1 MSELRA
7 GALVQHEDGR
17 AGVLVEGPI
26 GWAVRINGAVGSFAW
41 RGALEDHGWS
51 LVGETGFA
59 PEEARLAWV
68 GKNDVAF
75 AHAQDGQDKIN
86 MSETLS
92 VVDRLAALNP
102 IVSVEGEEK

>member
-59 PEEARLAWV
+59 PEGARLVYRTVDELEREARSSLEY
-68 GKNDVAF
+68 D
-75 AHAQDGQDKIN
+75 
-86 MSETLS
+86 ETDFVCLHPA
-92 VVDRLAALNP
+92 VRLRDAVL
-102 IVSVEGEEK
+102 VEGEEK